1 MESNI
6 PKRFKRNTIKAEL
19 YRAKRISSNFTN
31 EVTLISNKCK
41 PLNYPIRFVN
51 SVINEFIPA
60 QTNKDIQFTIP
71 PWLIAV
77 KEKLVLVEILYL
89 LLEE

>member
-1 MESNI
+1 M
-6 PKRFKRNTIKAEL
+6 
-19 YRAKRISSNFTN
+19 
-31 EVTLISNKCK
+31 
-41 PLNYPIRFVN
+41 RFVN